1 MSYYDKEELLKYFS
15 KQIKQEADIDIKKL
29 EKYIVDTKKR
39 QLEQI
44 DNELQTSIF
53 KSMNSQIDELE
64 SEHNATI
71 SKLKIENHKKVMQKR
86 TELLDSVIL
95 EVRKKCIEYTK
106 SKAYAKRMTEKI
118 EKIAKDF
125 KDCSIVFR
133 VNKDDSTVKK
143 IIKDTYKNVHKIED
157 DDSIEIGGF
166 IAVCNKKKLLTDET
180 IDSKINEK
188 RQWFYEH
195 ANLAVNI

>member
-1 MSYYDKEELLKYFS
+1 MSYYDKEELLKYFN
-15 KQIKQEADIDIKKL
+15 KQIKQEADIEIKKL
-29 EKYIVDTKKR
+29 TKAIADTKKR

-64 SEHNATI
+64 SEHNAVI
-71 SKLKIENHKKVMQKR
+71 NKLKIENHKKVMQKR

-95 EVRKKCIEYTK
+95 EVRNKCIDFTK
-106 SKAYAKRMTEKI
+106 SAAYADQMKSKVLKMH
-118 EKIAKDF
+118 DNF
-125 KDCSIVFR
+125 KDCTIVFR
-133 VNKDDSTVKK
+133 INKDDSTLKK
-143 IIKDTYKNVHKIED
+143 IIKDNYKGKYSVEND
-157 DDSIEIGGF
+157 NLIEIGGF
-166 IAVCNKKKLLTDET
+166 IAVCNEKKILTDET
-180 IDSKINEK
+180 IDSKIKEK